1 MYAKIFFKDELKDID
16 VHDVKKLRP
25 DLRNLAKG
33 PEFALNFGGG
43 AFAIMQVTKETA
55 CNTVL

>member
-25 DLRNLAKG
+25 DLRQKAKG
-33 PEFALNFGGG
+33 PEFN
-43 AFAIMQVTKETA
+43 
-55 CNTVL
+55 